1 MHQIASQH
9 EFISKNF
16 RGGHAPGPPRKL
28 VAEGLIPKR

>member
-16 RGGHAPGPPRKL
+16 QGGIPPDPHRKL
-28 VAEGLIPKR
+28 VAEGLLPKR